1 MNQSIPI
8 VKHKISKT
16 KPFDVSFLHDIE
28 NSKLKIVLNWPPVLK
43 SDNILPLVK
52 KCFKT
57 INPILSDIYL
67 RRPTTYISSF
77 DNSQWLSSMS
87 TFLNSWLPINA
98 LTTDEAN
105 SKHWVL
111 RESNARWMSRTNV
124 TRFLLACFTLDLTSV
139 YEVPVDDMSS
149 TRLCQNCGWYR
160 AVLQC
165 LQVDEAATLDSGD
178 RWVNTWW
185 RARLGREFQLTVSIL
200 SRNNR
205 DIVVVD
211 QRR

>member
-16 KPFDVSFLHDIE
+16 KPFDISFLHNIE

-43 SDNILPLVK
+43 SDKMLQLI
-52 KCFKT
+52 KT
-57 INPILSDIYL
+57 LNNRSVLSDMCS
-67 RRPTTYISSF
+67 RQPATHISSF
-77 DNSQWLSSMS
+77 DNSQWLSSIS

-105 SKHWVL
+105 SKHRVL

-124 TRFLLACFTLDLTSV
+124 TRFLLACFTLDLTSA
-139 YEVPVDDMSS
+139 YEVPADDMSS

-165 LQVDEAATLDSGD
+165 LHVDEAATLDSGE

-185 RARLGREFQLTVSIL
+185 RARLGREFQLTVSI
-200 SRNNR
+200 STRNNR
-205 DIVVVD
+205 DVGVVD
-211 QRR
+211 STR